1 MASTTTTTNTK
12 NNNDPWTGTE
22 YQHDFGPRH
31 GLPFGKIVID
41 NPSSK
46 AYRDYVDKYHLWNAQ
61 TDGRGNW
68 AFTDDGIVSH
78 KIRDGNDEPIDKRTL
93 KSLRHGDEIKAG
105 ISNHKY
111 IVYKAPGGRRSQ
123 FKGAELAKQLNIP
136 NNSVTIIDTDG
147 IIGRSMKVNSKR
159 KSIRSQDDID
169 YTMFVF
175 INCVISADSAGK
187 VSIDNQAFFSGIKGI
202 NCKALINRQDIT
214 IKANN
219 NDMKMNY
226 WIENTWMSVGKT
238 KQKWNE
244 KDVDDDTDV
253 REFTTTEFQNAHH
266 ENKRSSVFKV
276 AQKMIR
282 NNGASLKDPTPT
294 GQLGPTRQHDSRVRQ
309 PLQKID
315 DGILALMRKRSGD
328 LFQGWMTKHLHNF
341 TGTVRERFFTK
352 PGKSWEM
359 DERGPIPFQQWKN
372 ETRGIGDIFTT
383 TIDYPYLVWC
393 LENGVN
399 VLFRVGPLIMY
410 FRKQ

>member
-1 MASTTTTTNTK
+1 MASISTNTK
-12 NNNDPWTGTE
+12 NNNDPYTGTE

-31 GLPFGKIVID
+31 GLPFGKSVIEH
-41 NPSSK
+41 NNSK
-46 AYRDYVDKYHLWNAQ
+46 SYRDYVDKYHLWNAR
-61 TDGRGNW
+61 TDGRTNW
-68 AFTDDGIVSH
+68 AFTDEGIVKH
-78 KIRDGNDEPIDKRTL
+78 KIKDDNDNEIDKRTL
-93 KSLRHGDEIKAG
+93 KSLEHEALIKIG
-105 ISNHKY
+105 GNTYK
-111 IVYKAPGGRRSQ
+111 VYNAPGGRRSP
-123 FKGAELAKQLNIP
+123 FKGGELAERLNIP
-136 NNSVTIIDTDG
+136 NKSVTIIDTDG

-159 KSIRSQDDID
+159 KNTRQPID
-169 YTMFVF
+169 EAYTMFVF
-175 INCVISADSAGK
+175 INCVVSADSAGK
-187 VSIDNQAFFSGIKGI
+187 VSIDNEAFFSGKTGI
-202 NCKALINRQDIT
+202 NCKALINRQNIT

-226 WIENTWMSVGKT
+226 WIKNTWMSVGKT
-238 KQKWNE
+238 KQNWNE
-244 KDVDDDTDV
+244 KNVEGEDL
-253 REFTTTEFQNAHH
+253 REFTITEFQNAHH

-294 GQLGPTRQHDSRVRQ
+294 GQLGQTRKHETRLPINQ

-341 TGTVRERFFTK
+341 EGTVRERFFTK
-352 PGKSWEM
+352 EGNRWAMTESEPKS
-359 DERGPIPFQQWKN
+359 FQQFKSS
-372 ETRGIGDIFTT
+372 GIGDIFTT

-399 VLFRVGPLIMY
+399 VLFRVGSLIMY